1 MHIQKKIVLSFAV
14 ALTITSAAS
23 AQRGPVPT
31 MPAGAKVVI
40 ALQVGAQ
47 PYHFQ
52 GDAVCQHAPVASI
65 YEVRAEMWR
74 VHQSDGQR
82 SFMMTLWRPKS
93 MSGDMI
99 SLNVASGGKSYVVN
113 TVNAGPQSTAR
124 GSGKVTITPSGAGGT
139 FTINATAPDGAA
151 ITGTIKCSAFPPIEA
166 VGG

>member
-1 MHIQKKIVLSFAV
+1 MLIQNKIIISFAV
-14 ALTITSAAS
+14 ALAIISAAS
-23 AQRGPVPT
+23 AQRRPEPA
-31 MPAGAKVVI
+31 MPDGAKVVI

-74 VHQSDGQR
+74 VQQSDGQR
-82 SFMMTLWRPKS
+82 SLMMTLWRPKS
-93 MSGDMI
+93 MSVDMI

-113 TVNAGPQSTAR
+113 TVKAGPQSAVR
-124 GSGKVTITPSGAGGT
+124 GSGKVTVTPSGAGGT
-139 FTINATAPDGAA
+139 FTINATAADGAA
-151 ITGTIKCSAFPPIEA
+151 ISGTIKCSAFPPIEA